1 MADFLFN
8 VSRGRT
14 GEFYYRVDNND
25 GANSALIV
33 MVLATSGLETDAVL
47 KAKDTFA
54 DIVSGTTNEVT
65 NTGYSRLTI
74 TDSGLSAFTPDDTNN
89 RLRLDASDFSFG
101 SITAGDGWSKIVM
114 GYDPDTTA
122 GTDSSIIPM
131 LAWDFVVTP
140 DGTAITA
147 ILNANGF
154 YESSV

>member
-1 MADFLFN
+1 MADFLFDIA
-8 VSRGRT
+8 RGRG

-33 MVLATSGLETDAVL
+33 MVLATSGLETDEVL
-47 KAKDTFA
+47 KGKTTFA

-74 TDSGLSAFTPDDTNN
+74 TDSGLSAYTPDTTNH
-89 RLRLDASDFSFG
+89 RLRLDMADLSFG
-101 SITAGDGWSKIVM
+101 AITAGDGWSKIVL
-114 GYDPDTTA
+114 GWDPDTTA
-122 GTDSSIIPM
+122 GTDTTVIPW

-140 DGTAITA
+140 DGTSITA
-147 ILNANGF
+147 ILNTNGF

>member
-1 MADFLFN
+1 MADLIFDQA
-8 VSRGRT
+8 RGRI

-25 GANSALIV
+25 GANSALII
-33 MVLATSGLETDAVL
+33 MVLATSGLETDDVL
-47 KAKDTFA
+47 KGATDFA
-54 DIVSGTTNEVT
+54 DLVSGTTNEVT

-74 TDSGLSAFTPDDTNN
+74 TDSGLSAYTPDTTNH
-89 RLRLDASDFSFG
+89 RLRLDAADFAFG
-101 SITAGDGWSKIVM
+101 AITAGDGWSKIVM

-122 GTDSSIIPM
+122 GTDSSIVPM

-140 DGTAITA
+140 DGTSITA